1 MIQQSGNVTPGHGAK
16 WVTDQVIGDAGP
28 NPYAQRVLASLLQ
41 ANFGSTADQPL
52 QLTPTLNAFQLTGIV
67 VTNASGSLDVA
78 TGGFYPQVSKG
89 GTAIVAAGQVYSAL
103 TSGLLLMNATLTAYA
118 NTQRFSRSQLPDWAI
133 YLSLTT
139 AQGFPLTADVYALGI
154 ELA

>member
-28 NPYAQRVLASLLQ
+28 SPYAQRVLASLLQ

-52 QLTPTLNAFQLTGIV
+52 RLPTTLNAFQLAGIV

-78 TGGFYPQVSKG
+78 AGGFYPQVSKG
-89 GTAIVAAGQVYSAL
+89 GTAIVAAGQIYSAL

-118 NTQRFSRSQLPDWAI
+118 NAQRFSRSQLPDWAI

-139 AQGFPLTADVYALGI
+139 PQGLPLTADIYLVGI